1 MLTVTQV
8 LFLKRKVYNIIQNL
22 IQYNVA
28 DVYSK

>member
-28 DVYSK
+28 DVNSK